1 MMTLGIV
8 WHALLVGTNV
18 TLTMINWHRET
29 TETATLLIVLV
40 VSSLGSLCLLFIVA
54 RVLSRVIKYNNSAAT
69 ETGLIP
75 PPHTPSTGI
84 QMSTLQASESL
95 REQTRHVRFNLP
107 PRPHTQNREDM
118 DLILRLPFKTLSTCK
133 IFSLMSSPFHLFN
146 IKRCR
151 I

>member
-1 MMTLGIV
+1 MMVVKREKELVMMTLGIV

-69 ETGLIP
+69 ETGLSP
-75 PPHTPSTGI
+75 PPHTPSTRI

-95 REQTRHVRFNLP
+95 REQTKPSGLMYPLDPIHHP
-107 PRPHTQNREDM
+107 E
-118 DLILRLPFKTLSTCK
+118 IYYRLWKVH
-133 IFSLMSSPFHLFN
+133 I
-146 IKRCR
+146 
-151 I
+151 